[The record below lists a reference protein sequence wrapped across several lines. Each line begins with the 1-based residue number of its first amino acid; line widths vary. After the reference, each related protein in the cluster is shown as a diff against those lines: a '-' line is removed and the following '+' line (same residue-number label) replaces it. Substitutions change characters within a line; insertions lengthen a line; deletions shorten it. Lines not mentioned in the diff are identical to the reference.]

1 MLKHIL
7 LWLLPTIHSQ
17 EHHIWLQ
24 TEGLQPLHAHTNKPK
39 TYLKAYTV
47 LNLENAMA
55 LERLGS
61 SLYEA
66 LKKVFRASI
75 IDEATVKELVHDVQK
90 ALLQA
95 DVNVQLVLDISK
107 RIEERALKEKV
118 PPGVSRRE
126 HVIKVVY
133 EELTRFLGEKPVLI
147 KMEPGKRKV
156 MMLVG
161 IQGSGKTTAA
171 VKLARYFQKRG
182 LKPALICADTYRPGA
197 YAQLQQLANRINV
210 PLFGELNTKDPVRI
224 AFEGLKQFDDR
235 DIVIIDTA
243 GRHKEEQELI
253 KEMMTLE
260 KKIKPDEVMLVIDG
274 TIGQQAMI
282 QAKAFNEA
290 TPIGSILVTKLD
302 GSARG
307 GGALS
312 AVAATG
318 APIKF
323 IGTGEKIEDIEPFI
337 PSRFV
342 GRLLGMGDLETL
354 LEKVRE
360 AEVRVPKKKAKA
372 ILSGKF
378 TLTDMYEQFEA
389 MKGMGPFRKLL
400 KMLPGGVSYDIP
412 EDMLNTAE
420 DRLEKWR
427 VVIQSMTPEERDD
440 PRVFNSSRVRR
451 VARGSGASEKEVKEL
466 LKQYSMMRRML
477 KTLRRKKKLPFFGK
491 GLPTDFK

>member
-1 MLKHIL
+1 
-7 LWLLPTIHSQ
+7 
-17 EHHIWLQ
+17 
-24 TEGLQPLHAHTNKPK
+24 
-39 TYLKAYTV
+39 
-47 LNLENAMA
+47 MA

-61 SLYEA
+61 SLHEA
-66 LKKVFRASI
+66 LRKLFRASV
-75 IDEATVKELVHDVQK
+75 IDEAAVKELVRDVQR

-118 PPGVSRRE
+118 PQGISRRE

-133 EELTRFLGEKPVLI
+133 EELTRFLGEKAVPVRI
-147 KMEPGKRKV
+147 EPGKRKV
-156 MMLVG
+156 IMLVG

-171 VKLARYFQKRG
+171 AKLAKYFLKRG
-182 LKPALICADTYRPGA
+182 LKPALICVDTYRPGA

-210 PLFGELNTKDPVRI
+210 SLYGDLKAKDPVKI
-224 AFEGLKQFDDR
+224 ALDGLKLSNDKDV
-235 DIVIIDTA
+235 VIIDTA

-253 KEMMTLE
+253 KEMKTLE
-260 KKIKPDEVMLVIDG
+260 QRIKPDEITLVIDG
-274 TIGQQAMI
+274 TIGQQAML
-282 QAKAFNEA
+282 QARAFNEA

-323 IGTGEKIEDIEPFI
+323 ISTGEKVEDIEPFI

-354 LEKVRE
+354 IERVRE
-360 AEVRVPKKKAKA
+360 AEIKVPEKKAKA

-389 MKGMGPFRKLL
+389 MRGMGPFQKLL
-400 KMLPGGVSYDIP
+400 KMLPGMSYDIP
-412 EDMLNTAE
+412 EDMVNTAQ

-427 VVIQSMTPEERDD
+427 VMIQSMTPTEKDN
-440 PRVFNSSRVRR
+440 PKAFNASRIRR
-451 VARGSGASEKEVKEL
+451 VARGSGTSEKEVKEL
-466 LKQYSMMRRML
+466 LKQYVLMRRML
-477 KTLRRKKKLPFFGK
+477 KTLRRQKKLPFMGK
-491 GLPTDFK
+491 GLPGFK

>member
-1 MLKHIL
+1 
-7 LWLLPTIHSQ
+7 
-17 EHHIWLQ
+17 
-24 TEGLQPLHAHTNKPK
+24 
-39 TYLKAYTV
+39 
-47 LNLENAMA
+47 MA

-66 LKKVFRASI
+66 LKKVMRASV
-75 IDEATVKELVHDVQK
+75 IDEVTVKELVHDVQK

-95 DVNVQLVLDISK
+95 DINVKLVLDISK
-107 RIEERALKEKV
+107 KIQERALKEKV

-133 EELTRFLGEKPVLI
+133 EELTRFLGEKPVPI
-147 KMEPGKRKV
+147 KIEPGKRKV
-156 MMLVG
+156 LMLVG

-171 VKLARYFQKRG
+171 AKIAKYFQKRG
-182 LKPALICADTYRPGA
+182 LRPALICVDTYRPGA
-197 YAQLQQLANRINV
+197 YAQLQQLATRINV
-210 PLFGELNTKDPVRI
+210 PIYGESNTKDPVKI
-224 AFEGLKQFDDR
+224 AYNGLNQFTDKDV
-235 DIVIIDTA
+235 IIIDTA

-253 KEMMTLE
+253 KEMMVLE
-260 KKIKPDEVMLVIDG
+260 KNIKPDEVVLVIDG
-274 TIGQQAMI
+274 TIGQQAMV
-282 QAKAFNEA
+282 QAKAFHEA

-323 IGTGEKIEDIEPFI
+323 IGTGEKIEDIEVFV

-354 LEKVRE
+354 IDKVRE
-360 AEVRVPKKKAKA
+360 AEVKIPEKKAKA

-400 KMLPGGVSYDIP
+400 KMLPGMSYDIP
-412 EDMLNTAE
+412 EDKLEMAE
-420 DRLEKWR
+420 GQLEKWR
-427 VVIQSMTPEERDD
+427 VIIQSMTPGEKDN
-440 PRVFNSSRVRR
+440 PKTFNASRIKR
-451 VARGSGASEKEVKEL
+451 VARGSGTSEKEVKEL
-466 LKQYSMMRRML
+466 LKRYSMMRRML

-491 GLPTDFK
+491 GLPLDFK

>member
-1 MLKHIL
+1 
-7 LWLLPTIHSQ
+7 
-17 EHHIWLQ
+17 
-24 TEGLQPLHAHTNKPK
+24 
-39 TYLKAYTV
+39 
-47 LNLENAMA
+47 MA

-61 SLYEA
+61 SLHAA
-66 LKKVFRASI
+66 LKKIFRASI
-75 IDEATVKELVHDVQK
+75 VDEAAVKELVRDVQRS
-90 ALLQA
+90 LLQA
-95 DVNVQLVLDISK
+95 DVNVKLVLEISK

-118 PPGVSRRE
+118 PPGISRRE
-126 HVIKVVY
+126 HVVKVVY
-133 EELTRFLGEKPVLI
+133 EELTRFLGEKPVPI
-147 KMEPGKRKV
+147 KIEPGKRKV
-156 MMLVG
+156 IMLVG

-171 VKLARYFQKRG
+171 AKIARYFQKRG
-182 LKPALICADTYRPGA
+182 FKPALICADTYRPGA
-197 YAQLQQLANRINV
+197 FAQLKQLAEKINV
-210 PLFGELNTKDPVRI
+210 PLYGEPGKKNPVKIALN
-224 AFEGLKQFDDR
+224 GLKQFENK

-243 GRHKEEQELI
+243 GRHKEEKELI
-253 KEMMTLE
+253 KEMKNLE

-274 TIGQQAMI
+274 TIGQQAMV

-323 IGTGEKIEDIEPFI
+323 IGTGEKIEDIEAFI

-360 AEVRVPKKKAKA
+360 AEIKVPEKKAKA

-389 MKGMGPFRKLL
+389 MKSMGPFRKIL
-400 KMLPGGVSYDIP
+400 KMIPGMSYDVP
-412 EDMLNTAE
+412 EEMLDLAE

-427 VVIQSMTPEERDD
+427 VIIQSMTPKEKEN
-440 PRVFNSSRVRR
+440 PKIFNASRIKR
-451 VARGSGASEKEVKEL
+451 VARGSGTSEKEVKEL
-466 LKQYSMMRRML
+466 LKQYSMMKKML
-477 KTLRRKKKLPFFGK
+477 RAFRRKKKLPFFGK
-491 GLPTDFK
+491 AFPTKFK

>member
-1 MLKHIL
+1 
-7 LWLLPTIHSQ
+7 
-17 EHHIWLQ
+17 
-24 TEGLQPLHAHTNKPK
+24 
-39 TYLKAYTV
+39 
-47 LNLENAMA
+47 
-55 LERLGS
+55 LGS
-61 SLYEA
+61 SLYDA
-66 LKKVFRASI
+66 LKKVFRASVV
-75 IDEATVKELVHDVQK
+75 DEATVKELVRDIQR

-118 PPGVSRRE
+118 PPGISRRE

-133 EELTRFLGEKPVLI
+133 EELTRFVGDKPVPI
-147 KMEPGKRKV
+147 KMEPGKKQIL
-156 MMLVG
+156 MLVG

-171 VKLARYFQKRG
+171 AKLARYFQKRG

-210 PLFGELNTKDPVRI
+210 PIYGDLKAKDPVKVV
-224 AFEGLKQFDDR
+224 FEGLKQFSDKDLI
-235 DIVIIDTA
+235 IVDTA
-243 GRHKEEQELI
+243 GRHKEERELI
-253 KEMMTLE
+253 KEMKTLE
-260 KKIKPDEVMLVIDG
+260 KNIKPDEVMMVIDG
-274 TIGQQAMI
+274 TIGQQALI
-282 QAKAFNEA
+282 QAKAFHEA
-290 TPIGSILVTKLD
+290 TPIGAILVTKLD

-323 IGTGEKIEDIEPFI
+323 VGTGEKTEDIEPFI

-360 AEVRVPKKKAKA
+360 AEIKVPEKKAKA

-389 MKGMGPFRKLL
+389 FKSMGPFRKVL
-400 KMLPGGVSYDIP
+400 KMLPGMSYDIP
-412 EDMLNTAE
+412 EDKLNMAE
-420 DRLEKWR
+420 EHLEKWR
-427 VVIQSMTPEERDD
+427 VIIQSMRPEEKEN
-440 PRVFNSSRVRR
+440 PKIFNSSRVRR
-451 VARGSGASEKEVKEL
+451 VARGSGTTDKDVKDL
-466 LKQYSMMRRML
+466 LKQYIMMRKML
-477 KTLRRKKKLPFFGK
+477 KTFKRKKRLPFLGK
-491 GLPTDFK
+491 GLPTEFK

>member
-1 MLKHIL
+1 
-7 LWLLPTIHSQ
+7 
-17 EHHIWLQ
+17 
-24 TEGLQPLHAHTNKPK
+24 
-39 TYLKAYTV
+39 
-47 LNLENAMA
+47 MA

-61 SLYEA
+61 TLYEA
-66 LKKVFRASI
+66 LKKVFKASI
-75 IDEATVKELVHDVQK
+75 VDEATVKELVRDIQR

-95 DVNVQLVLDISK
+95 DVNVKLVLDISK

-118 PPGVSRRE
+118 PPGISRRE

-133 EELTRFLGEKPVLI
+133 EELTRFLGEKPAPI
-147 KMEPGKRKV
+147 KVEPGKRNV
-156 MMLVG
+156 IMLVG

-171 VKLARYFQKRG
+171 AKLARYYQKRG
-182 LKPALICADTYRPGA
+182 LKPALICVDTYRPGA

-210 PLFGELNTKDPVRI
+210 PLYGDPKAKDPVKI
-224 AFEGLKQFDDR
+224 ALDGLKQFSDKE
-235 DIVIIDTA
+235 IVIIDTA

-253 KEMMTLE
+253 KEMKMLE
-260 KKIKPDEVMLVIDG
+260 KNIKPDEIVLVIDG
-274 TIGQQAMI
+274 TIGQQATA

-290 TPIGSILVTKLD
+290 TPLGSIIVTKLD

-323 IGTGEKIEDIEPFI
+323 ISTGEKVEDIEAFI

-360 AEVRVPKKKAKA
+360 AEIKVPEKKAKA

-389 MKGMGPFRKLL
+389 MKGMGTFRKLL
-400 KMLPGGVSYDIP
+400 KMVPGMSYDIP

-427 VVIQSMTPEERDD
+427 VMIQSMTPEEKDN
-440 PRVFNSSRVRR
+440 PKIFNASRIKR
-451 VARGSGASEKEVKEL
+451 VARGSGTSEKEVKEL
-466 LKQYSMMRRML
+466 LKQYVMMRKML
-477 KTLRRKKKLPFFGK
+477 KSLRRKKKLPFFGK
-491 GLPTDFK
+491 GLPLDFK

>member
-1 MLKHIL
+1 
-7 LWLLPTIHSQ
+7 
-17 EHHIWLQ
+17 
-24 TEGLQPLHAHTNKPK
+24 
-39 TYLKAYTV
+39 
-47 LNLENAMA
+47 MA
-55 LERLGS
+55 LDRLGS
-61 SLYEA
+61 SLYDA
-66 LKKVFRASI
+66 LKKIFRASVV
-75 IDEATVKELVHDVQK
+75 DEATVKELVRDIQR

-95 DVNVQLVLDISK
+95 DVNVQLVLGISK

-118 PPGVSRRE
+118 PPGISRRE

-133 EELTRFLGEKPVLI
+133 EELTRFVGDKPVPI
-147 KMEPGKRKV
+147 KMEPEKKKII
-156 MMLVG
+156 MLVG
-161 IQGSGKTTAA
+161 IQGSGKTTHAA
-171 VKLARYFQKRG
+171 KLARYFQKRG

-210 PLFGELNTKDPVRI
+210 PVYGDLKAKDPVKVVND
-224 AFEGLKQFDDR
+224 GLKQFSDKDLI
-235 DIVIIDTA
+235 IVDTA

-253 KEMMTLE
+253 KEMNTLE
-260 KKIKPDEVMLVIDG
+260 KKIKPDEVMMVIDG
-274 TIGQQAMI
+274 TIGQQALI
-282 QAKAFNEA
+282 QAKAFHEA
-290 TPIGSILVTKLD
+290 TPIGAILVTKLD

-323 IGTGEKIEDIEPFI
+323 IGTGEKTEDIESFI

-360 AEVRVPKKKAKA
+360 AEIKVPEKKAKA
-372 ILSGKF
+372 MLSGKF

-389 MKGMGPFRKLL
+389 VKGMGPFRKIL
-400 KMLPGGVSYDIP
+400 KMLPGMSYDLP

-427 VVIQSMTPEERDD
+427 VIIQSMRPEEKDN
-440 PRVFNSSRVRR
+440 PKILNSSRVRR
-451 VARGSGASEKEVKEL
+451 VARGSGTSERDVKDL
-466 LKQYSMMRRML
+466 LKQYVMMR
-477 KTLRRKKKLPFFGK
+477 KTLKMFKRKKKLPFMGK
-491 GLPTDFK
+491 GFPAEFR

>member
-1 MLKHIL
+1 M
-7 LWLLPTIHSQ
+7 S
-17 EHHIWLQ
+17 
-24 TEGLQPLHAHTNKPK
+24 
-39 TYLKAYTV
+39 
-47 LNLENAMA
+47 

-61 SLYEA
+61 SLYDA
-66 LKKVFRASI
+66 LKKVFKAPVV
-75 IDEATVKELVHDVQK
+75 DEATVKELVRDIQR

-107 RIEERALKEKV
+107 RIDERALKEKV
-118 PPGVSRRE
+118 PPGISRRE

-133 EELTRFLGEKPVLI
+133 EELTRFLGEKPVPVKL
-147 KMEPGKRKV
+147 EPGSRKII
-156 MMLVG
+156 MLVG

-171 VKLARYFQKRG
+171 AKLSRYFQKRG
-182 LKPALICADTYRPGA
+182 LKPAVICADTFRPGA
-197 YAQLQQLANRINV
+197 YAQLQQLAARINV
-210 PLFGELNTKDPVRI
+210 PLYGDPKAKDAIKIVN
-224 AFEGLKQFDDR
+224 EGLKQFSEK
-235 DIVIIDTA
+235 DIIIVDTS

-253 KEMMTLE
+253 EEMKALE
-260 KKIKPDEVMLVIDG
+260 KSIKPNEVMLVIDG
-274 TIGQQAMI
+274 TIGQQALV

-323 IGTGEKIEDIEPFI
+323 IGTGEKIEDVEAFI

-354 LEKVRE
+354 LDKVRE
-360 AEVRVPKKKAKA
+360 AEVTVPEKKAKA

-389 MKGMGPFRKLL
+389 MKGMGTFKKLM
-400 KMLPGGVSYDIP
+400 KMIPGMSYNIP
-412 EDMLNTAE
+412 DDMLNMAE
-420 DRLEKWR
+420 GRLEKWR
-427 VVIQSMTPEERDD
+427 VMIQSMTPEEKDN
-440 PRVFNSSRVRR
+440 PKIFNASRMKR
-451 VARGSGASEKEVKEL
+451 VARGSGTSDKEVKEL
-466 LKQYSMMRRML
+466 LKQYVLMRRML
-477 KTLRRKKKLPFFGK
+477 KTMRRSKKLPFFGK
-491 GLPTDFK
+491 GLPTGLK

>member
-1 MLKHIL
+1 M
-7 LWLLPTIHSQ
+7 S
-17 EHHIWLQ
+17 
-24 TEGLQPLHAHTNKPK
+24 
-39 TYLKAYTV
+39 
-47 LNLENAMA
+47 

-61 SLYEA
+61 SLYDA
-66 LKKVFRASI
+66 LKKVFRASVV
-75 IDEATVKELVHDVQK
+75 DEATVKELVRDIQR

-95 DVNVQLVLDISK
+95 DVNVQLVLGISK

-118 PPGVSRRE
+118 PPGISRHE

-133 EELTRFLGEKPVLI
+133 EELTRFLGDKPVPL
-147 KMEPGKRKV
+147 KVELGKRKLV
-156 MMLVG
+156 MLVG

-171 VKLARYFQKRG
+171 AKLARYFQKRG
-182 LKPALICADTYRPGA
+182 LKPALICGDTFRPGA

-210 PLFGELNTKDPVRI
+210 PSYGDVKAKDSIKVVN
-224 AFEGLKQFDDR
+224 EGLKQLSEKD
-235 DIVIIDTA
+235 VIIVDTS

-253 KEMMTLE
+253 REMKMLE
-260 KKIKPDEVMLVIDG
+260 KSIKPDEVMLVIDG
-274 TIGQQAMI
+274 TIGQQALA

-290 TPIGSILVTKLD
+290 TPIGSIMVTKLD

-323 IGTGEKIEDIEPFI
+323 VGTGEKTEDLEAFV

-354 LEKVRE
+354 LDKVRE
-360 AEVRVPKKKAKA
+360 AEISVPEKKAKA

-389 MKGMGPFRKLL
+389 LKGMGTFKKLL
-400 KMLPGGVSYDIP
+400 KMIPGMSYNIP
-412 EDMLNTAE
+412 DDMVNMAE
-420 DRLEKWR
+420 GRLEKWR
-427 VVIQSMTPEERDD
+427 VMIQSMTPEEKDN
-440 PRVFNSSRVRR
+440 PKIFNASRMKR
-451 VARGSGASEKEVKEL
+451 VAKGSGTNEKEVKEL
-466 LKQYSMMRRML
+466 LKQYVMMRRML
-477 KTLRRKKKLPFFGK
+477 KTMRRRKKFPFFGK
-491 GLPTDFK
+491 GLPVDMK

>member
-1 MLKHIL
+1 
-7 LWLLPTIHSQ
+7 
-17 EHHIWLQ
+17 
-24 TEGLQPLHAHTNKPK
+24 
-39 TYLKAYTV
+39 
-47 LNLENAMA
+47 MA
-55 LERLGS
+55 LDRLGS
-61 SLYEA
+61 SLYDA
-66 LKKVFRASI
+66 LRKVFRASVV
-75 IDEATVKELVHDVQK
+75 DEATVKELVRDIQR

-95 DVNVQLVLDISK
+95 DVNVQLVLGISK

-118 PPGVSRRE
+118 PPGISRRE

-133 EELTRFLGEKPVLI
+133 EELTRFVGDKPVPI
-147 KMEPGKRKV
+147 KMEPGKKQIV
-156 MMLVG
+156 MLVG

-171 VKLARYFQKRG
+171 AKLARYFQKRG
-182 LKPALICADTYRPGA
+182 LKSALICADTYRPGA

-210 PLFGELNTKDPVRI
+210 PVYGDPKAKNPVKVVY
-224 AFEGLKQFDDR
+224 EGLKQFSDKDLI
-235 DIVIIDTA
+235 IVDTA

-253 KEMMTLE
+253 KEMKNLE
-260 KKIKPDEVMLVIDG
+260 KSIKPNEVTMVIDG
-274 TIGQQAMI
+274 TIGQQALI
-282 QAKAFNEA
+282 QAKAFHEA
-290 TPIGSILVTKLD
+290 TPIGAILVTKLD

-360 AEVRVPKKKAKA
+360 AEIKVPEKKAKA

-389 MKGMGPFRKLL
+389 FKGMGPFRKIL
-400 KMLPGGVSYDIP
+400 KMLPGMSYEIP
-412 EDMLNTAE
+412 EDKLNMAE
-420 DRLEKWR
+420 ENLEKWR
-427 VVIQSMTPEERDD
+427 VIIQSMRPEEKEN
-440 PRVFNSSRVRR
+440 PKIFNSSRVRR
-451 VARGSGASEKEVKEL
+451 VARGSGMTDKDVKEL
-466 LKQYSMMRRML
+466 LKQYAMMRRML
-477 KTLRRKKKLPFFGK
+477 KMFRRKKRLPFLGK
-491 GLPTDFK
+491 GLPTEFK

>member
-1 MLKHIL
+1 MSID
-7 LWLLPTIHSQ
+7 
-17 EHHIWLQ
+17 
-24 TEGLQPLHAHTNKPK
+24 
-39 TYLKAYTV
+39 
-47 LNLENAMA
+47 
-55 LERLGS
+55 RLGS

-66 LKKVFRASI
+66 IRKVFRASV
-75 IDEATVKELVHDVQK
+75 IDEATVKELVHDIQK

-118 PPGVSRRE
+118 PQGVSRRE
-126 HVIKVVY
+126 HLIKVVY
-133 EELTRFLGEKPVLI
+133 EELTRFLGEKSIPI
-147 KMEPGKRKV
+147 KIEPGKRKV
-156 MMLVG
+156 IMLVG

-171 VKLARYFQKRG
+171 AKLARYFQKRG
-182 LKPALICADTYRPGA
+182 LKPAVVCVDTYRPGA

-210 PLFGELNTKDPVRI
+210 PFYGDLKAKDPVKV
-224 AFEGLKQFDDR
+224 AFDGLKQFGDK
-235 DIVIIDTA
+235 DIVMIDTA

-253 KEMMTLE
+253 KEMKMLE
-260 KKIKPDEVMLVIDG
+260 KSLKPDEVMLVIDG
-274 TIGQQAMI
+274 TIGQQATV
-282 QAKAFNEA
+282 QAKAFHEA

-323 IGTGEKIEDIEPFI
+323 IGTGEKVEDIESFV

-354 LEKVRE
+354 VEKVRE
-360 AEVRVPKKKAKA
+360 AEVKIPEKKAKA

-389 MKGMGPFRKLL
+389 MKGMGTFRKLL
-400 KMLPGGVSYDIP
+400 KMLPGMSYKVP

-420 DRLEKWR
+420 GRLEKWR
-427 VVIQSMTPEERDD
+427 VMIQSMTPEEKND
-440 PRVFNSSRVRR
+440 PKIFNASRMKR
-451 VARGSGASEKEVKEL
+451 VAKGSGTSEKEVKEL
-466 LKQYSMMRRML
+466 LKQYVMMRKML

-491 GLPTDFK
+491 GMPLDLK